1 MQKKGFIFNQT
12 NNRNKMKYKLSLVI
26 LFIVASVII
35 KAQNKI
41 EFTEY
46 NLDNGLHVILHQ
58 DNSTPIVAITTTYHV
73 GSKNEFADRTGFAH
87 FFEHLMF
94 EGTENIKRGEID
106 QLIQNAGG
114 QLNAATSFDQTNYY
128 FLLPSN
134 QVNLGLWIESERM
147 LHAKIDSVGVET
159 QRKVVKEERR
169 QRIDNQPYGSVL
181 ENIFGKSYT
190 EHPYRWTPIGSFQYI
205 DKATIDEFRDFYK
218 TFYVPNNAVLSIAGD
233 FKIDEMKA
241 LVAKYFAEIPKG
253 TKEIFRPKVVEPQKT
268 AEVKDTIYDKIQ
280 LPAVISAYHIPAQ
293 GTDDYYALNMLTTLL
308 SGGQSSRLYKEIV
321 DNKQLAVYSSSIPLS
336 LEDPGLFIII
346 SIAAVGKQA
355 NEVDEAIND
364 EIEKVKLNLIDQ
376 EEFDKLKNQTENDFV
391 RENNTVLG
399 IARNLANYNMF
410 FGNTNL
416 INTEIERFM
425 KVTREDIKRVA
436 NKYLVNQ
443 NRTVLY
449 YLPNNLKAKETK

>member
-1 MQKKGFIFNQT
+1 M
-12 NNRNKMKYKLSLVI
+12 RNKLFLVI
-26 LFIVASVII
+26 MLVTASIFMN
-35 KAQNKI
+35 AQNKI

-46 NLDNGLHVILHQ
+46 DLDNGLHVILHQ

-73 GSKNEFADRTGFAH
+73 GSKNEFSDRTGFAH

-94 EGTENIKRGEID
+94 EGTKNIKRGEID

-114 QLNAATSFDQTNYY
+114 QLNASTSFDQTNYF

-134 QVNLGLWIESERM
+134 QINLGLWIESERM
-147 LHAKIDSVGVET
+147 LHAKVDSVGVET

-169 QRIDNQPYGSVL
+169 QRIDNQPYGSLL
-181 ENIFGKSYT
+181 ENIFGKSYSV
-190 EHPYRWTPIGSFQYI
+190 HPYKWTPIGSFQYI

-218 TFYVPNNAVLSIAGD
+218 TFYVPNNAILSIAGD
-233 FKIDEMKA
+233 FKIDDMKA
-241 LVAKYFAEIPKG
+241 LVAKYFGDIPKG
-253 TKEIFRPKVVEPQKT
+253 KKDIFRPKEVEPVKT
-268 AEVKDTIYDKIQ
+268 KEVRDTVFDKIQ
-280 LPAVISAYHIPAQ
+280 LPAFISAYHIPAQ

-308 SGGQSSRLYKEIV
+308 SGGQSARLYKELV

-346 SIAAVGKQA
+346 AIASVGKQA
-355 NEVDEAIND
+355 HELEAAI
-364 EIEKVKLNLIDQ
+364 EIEIDKVKNNLIDQ
-376 EEFDKLKNQTENDFV
+376 TEFEKLRNQTENDFIK
-391 RENNTVLG
+391 ENNTVLG
-399 IARNLANYNMF
+399 IARNLANYKMF

-436 NKYLVNQ
+436 NKYLAKE

-449 YLPNNLKAKETK
+449 YVPKPANQKEAK